1 MDAQRWYALSII
13 KDMTRLIILIASFA
27 ALLLSCKPA
36 KTVTEF
42 KEIVT
47 HDTIRD
53 VRTVE
58 KFKYVQDTLLI
69 ENPCDSAG
77 ILTNFYSKLSAPQG
91 TVIIRSYKG
100 KIQATISLDSMKQ
113 VYETRYRS
121 LVRKSDTNTQKFV
134 RTNVIPSWIIVALF
148 FETMIILVY
157 LYIKFIF
164 PK

>member
-1 MDAQRWYALSII
+1 MKNLIYLFGILSI
-13 KDMTRLIILIASFA
+13 
-27 ALLLSCKPA
+27 ALTFSCKPA

-47 HDTIRD
+47 HDTIRE

-58 KFKYVQDTLLI
+58 KFKYVQDTLVI

-77 ILTNFYSKLSAPQG
+77 LLTTFYSKLSAPQG

-100 KIQATISLDSMKQ
+100 KIQATVSLDSMKQ
-113 VYETRYRS
+113 VYEAKYKS
-121 LVRKSDTNTQKFV
+121 FVGKSDTNKQKFV
-134 RTNVIPSWIIVALF
+134 RTNVIPTWIIIALL
-148 FETMIILVY
+148 FESSIILLY
-157 LYIKFIF
+157 LYFKFIF